1 MDMKMSGGSSAP
13 HTCTESTIR
22 AFSSFSTY
30 LRTKWSGDSS
40 MSTAFLMNSMLN
52 VLGRR

>member
-1 MDMKMSGGSSAP
+1 MNKKMSGGSSAP

-22 AFSSFSTY
+22 TFSSFSTY
-30 LRTKWSGDSS
+30 LSTKWSESS
-40 MSTAFLMNSMLN
+40 SISTAFTNECMLN